1 MDIIRKFFSVGT
13 DRNGDVS
20 SWSYV
25 KKLYKAYWQV
35 AWPASL
41 EGIFLNLIL
50 LADLVM
56 VGELGI
62 SAAAAVGI
70 VSQPKMIMQLFGK
83 SLGTGV
89 TAVVARRRGENNL
102 FGLNSCIKQSLLITI
117 LLYVVL
123 VYFAIA
129 YRENILLL
137 MGANSEY
144 FDLAVIYFTYLTVA
158 LFFKSLSSVLSAV
171 QVGVGNT
178 SVILWASVIGN
189 IINVVFNYVLI
200 FGHLGFPR
208 LRIQGAAIATIIGEF
223 IIFSVLLISILF
235 QDKDGIDIRN
245 NGSIIFSKKV
255 IWPVLE
261 IGANSFFEQIFE
273 RVGLFIF
280 ARLIAEL
287 GTVAVGTHHYCII
300 LWDLYYYFGLG
311 MGTACASFAGR
322 KLGEK
327 RPELAKIYMKIAQK
341 SGIIISSIV
350 SIIFLTMGTF
360 LFKMM
365 VVDDNV
371 VNLGA
376 NIMMIVAVLIIPQTQ
391 AQILTGVLRGAG
403 DNRFIAK
410 YSLFVS
416 AIFRSILAYVFA
428 FIMDFGLYGIWY
440 ALLVD
445 EVLKMI
451 FSKYRI
457 TKGIWITKNV

>member
-1 MDIIRKFFSVGT
+1 MDIIRKFFSVGN

-178 SVILWASVIGN
+178 SVILRASVIGN

-208 LRIQGAAIATIIGEF
+208 LGIQGAAIATIIGEF

-245 NGSIIFSKKV
+245 NGSIIFSK
-255 IWPVLE
+255 
-261 IGANSFFEQIFE
+261 
-273 RVGLFIF
+273 R
-280 ARLIAEL
+280 
-287 GTVAVGTHHYCII
+287 
-300 LWDLYYYFGLG
+300 
-311 MGTACASFAGR
+311 
-322 KLGEK
+322 
-327 RPELAKIYMKIAQK
+327 
-341 SGIIISSIV
+341 
-350 SIIFLTMGTF
+350 
-360 LFKMM
+360 
-365 VVDDNV
+365 
-371 VNLGA
+371 
-376 NIMMIVAVLIIPQTQ
+376 
-391 AQILTGVLRGAG
+391 
-403 DNRFIAK
+403 
-410 YSLFVS
+410 
-416 AIFRSILAYVFA
+416 
-428 FIMDFGLYGIWY
+428 
-440 ALLVD
+440 
-445 EVLKMI
+445 
-451 FSKYRI
+451 
-457 TKGIWITKNV
+457 

>member
-1 MDIIRKFFSVGT
+1 MAGFIGGYI
-13 DRNGDVS
+13 
-20 SWSYV
+20 
-25 KKLYKAYWQV
+25 
-35 AWPASL
+35 
-41 EGIFLNLIL
+41 LNLIL

-178 SVILWASVIGN
+178 SVILRASVIGN

-208 LRIQGAAIATIIGEF
+208 LGIQGAAIATIIGEF
-223 IIFSVLLISILF
+223 IISVYYSFLSFS
-235 QDKDGIDIRN
+235 G
-245 NGSIIFSKKV
+245 
-255 IWPVLE
+255 
-261 IGANSFFEQIFE
+261 
-273 RVGLFIF
+273 
-280 ARLIAEL
+280 
-287 GTVAVGTHHYCII
+287 
-300 LWDLYYYFGLG
+300 
-311 MGTACASFAGR
+311 
-322 KLGEK
+322 
-327 RPELAKIYMKIAQK
+327 
-341 SGIIISSIV
+341 
-350 SIIFLTMGTF
+350 
-360 LFKMM
+360 
-365 VVDDNV
+365 
-371 VNLGA
+371 
-376 NIMMIVAVLIIPQTQ
+376 
-391 AQILTGVLRGAG
+391 
-403 DNRFIAK
+403 
-410 YSLFVS
+410 
-416 AIFRSILAYVFA
+416 
-428 FIMDFGLYGIWY
+428 
-440 ALLVD
+440 
-445 EVLKMI
+445 
-451 FSKYRI
+451 
-457 TKGIWITKNV
+457 

>member
-25 KKLYKAYWQV
+25 KKLYKVYWQV

-208 LRIQGAAIATIIGEF
+208 LGIQGAAIATIIGEF

-300 LWDLYYYFGLG
+300 LWDGNG
-311 MGTACASFAGR
+311 MCLFCRKETGR
-322 KLGEK
+322 KK
-327 RPELAKIYMKIAQK
+327 
-341 SGIIISSIV
+341 
-350 SIIFLTMGTF
+350 TGT
-360 LFKMM
+360 
-365 VVDDNV
+365 
-371 VNLGA
+371 G
-376 NIMMIVAVLIIPQTQ
+376 
-391 AQILTGVLRGAG
+391 
-403 DNRFIAK
+403 
-410 YSLFVS
+410 
-416 AIFRSILAYVFA
+416 
-428 FIMDFGLYGIWY
+428 
-440 ALLVD
+440 
-445 EVLKMI
+445 
-451 FSKYRI
+451 
-457 TKGIWITKNV
+457 

>member
-1 MDIIRKFFSVGT
+1 M
-13 DRNGDVS
+13 
-20 SWSYV
+20 
-25 KKLYKAYWQV
+25 
-35 AWPASL
+35 
-41 EGIFLNLIL
+41 
-50 LADLVM
+50 
-56 VGELGI
+56 
-62 SAAAAVGI
+62 
-70 VSQPKMIMQLFGK
+70 
-83 SLGTGV
+83 
-89 TAVVARRRGENNL
+89 
-102 FGLNSCIKQSLLITI
+102 
-117 LLYVVL
+117 
-123 VYFAIA
+123 
-129 YRENILLL
+129 
-137 MGANSEY
+137 
-144 FDLAVIYFTYLTVA
+144 
-158 LFFKSLSSVLSAV
+158 SSVLSAV

-208 LRIQGAAIATIIGEF
+208 LGIQGAAIATIIGEF

-235 QDKDGIDIRN
+235 RIKMVLILGIT
-245 NGSIIFSKKV
+245 GALFFKKV

-457 TKGIWITKNV
+457 TKGIWITKMFEIIGL